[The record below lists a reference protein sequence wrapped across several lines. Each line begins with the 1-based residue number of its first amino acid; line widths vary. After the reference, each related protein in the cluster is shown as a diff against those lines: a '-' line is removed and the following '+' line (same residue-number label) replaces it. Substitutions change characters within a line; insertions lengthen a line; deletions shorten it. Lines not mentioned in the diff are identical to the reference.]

1 MAGDFTYAVVL
12 IPEPTGGFVV
22 SCPDF
27 PELLTEGSTH
37 SEAVEQ
43 AADALEE
50 VFAAR
55 IRRGEEIPEPSL
67 PADESAVA
75 WVRLPPINA
84 AKAALAL
91 ALRGRGMTQSELART
106 MGVDEKEV
114 RRLLDPRHPSKL
126 ARLQDALLV
135 LDQHLELR
143 IVEGVTPEIAE
154 TEARSYRLL
163 ADHAEALA
171 TRLFPSAVRE
181 GRAIPVHELVA
192 PGRFSEIAGCRTT
205 ISEDASL
212 REEAV
217 AEYRRGAIAVR
228 LRPDVLKG
236 AAGGNARFRFT
247 VAHELAHLAL
257 HRDDLVRNKGRAF
270 RDLVTPSEKLP
281 VGVPIYRSPEW
292 QANAWAGAFLMPL
305 PAVRAFLSGL
315 RKHGRE
321 FTEDG
326 LAANFQVSR
335 QAASIRLQKLL
346 PDLVSQRSRA

>member
-12 IPEPTGGFVV
+12 TPEPTGGFVV

-55 IRRGEEIPEPSL
+55 IRRGEDIPEPSL

-75 WVRLPPINA
+75 WVRLPPIKA

-91 ALRGRGMTQSELART
+91 ALRERRMTQSELART

-126 ARLQDALLV
+126 ARLQDALVV

-143 IVEGVTPEIAE
+143 IVEGITPEIAE
-154 TEARSYRLL
+154 TEPRSYKVL
-163 ADHAEALA
+163 AEHAEALA
-171 TRLFPSAVRE
+171 IRLFPSAVRD
-181 GRAIPVHELVA
+181 GRAIPVHELLA
-192 PGRFSEIAGCRTT
+192 SGRLSEIAGCRTT
-205 ISEDASL
+205 LSEEAGL

-217 AEYRRGAIAVR
+217 AQYRRGAIAVS
-228 LRPDVLKG
+228 LRPDVLEG
-236 AAGGNARFRFT
+236 AAAGNARFRFT
-247 VAHELAHLAL
+247 VAHELAHLAV

-270 RDLVTPSEKLP
+270 RDLVTPSEKLQ

-305 PAVRAFLSGL
+305 PAVRAFLSDL
-315 RKHGRE
+315 RKRRRE
-321 FTEDG
+321 FSEDE
-326 LAANFQVSR
+326 LAANFLVSR

-346 PDLVSQRSRA
+346 PALIGVAS